1 MERSQNGHK
10 RQLVTTRRSLGDPTG
25 NKRTETEYAERVRCG
40 RLINE
45 GAPIFLAA
53 GQIFKN
59 LSPLSYLVD
68 AISVIANDAAYIK
81 YTDVMELTTTGTEY
95 HAPYELNVNLTT
107 EDGSFVRTIETIC
120 CRSGTEYVNTY
131 SERVF
136 SVDDVGVVVR
146 SGSVPFDQ
154 R

>member
-1 MERSQNGHK
+1 M
-10 RQLVTTRRSLGDPTG
+10 
-25 NKRTETEYAERVRCG
+25 
-40 RLINE
+40 INE
-45 GAPIFLAA
+45 GAPTLLTA
-53 GQIFKN
+53 GKIVKK

-68 AISVIANDAAYIK
+68 AGSVIANDAAYIK
-81 YTDVMELTTTGTEY
+81 YTDVMELTTTSTEY
-95 HAPYELNVNLTT
+95 HASYELNVNLTT
-107 EDGSFVRTIETIC
+107 ADGSFVRTIETIC

-146 SGSVPFDQ
+146 SDSVPFDQ